1 MNLFVYGSLME
12 PRVFRLVTHLD
23 LPSAPALLSDH
34 ARYRIAGQTYP
45 ALIPEPGKATTG
57 RVVFDVPGNA
67 LRRLDRF
74 EGKWYERVPVEVETD
89 LGRCQAEVY
98 RFHPSQRFRILPQE
112 WALEEFQRRHL
123 HGFLRRYR
131 GFARVVTGQ
140 N

>member
-12 PRVFRLVTHLD
+12 PRVFRLVAGLD
-23 LPSAPALLSDH
+23 PSSSPALLSDH

-45 ALIPEPGKATTG
+45 ALIPEPGKATSG
-57 RVVFDVPGNA
+57 RIVFDVPSHA

-74 EGKWYERVPVEVETD
+74 EGNWYERVLVDVATD

-98 RFHPSQRFRILPQE
+98 RFHPSQRFRILPRE
-112 WALEEFQRRHL
+112 WTLEEFQRRHL

-140 N
+140 D